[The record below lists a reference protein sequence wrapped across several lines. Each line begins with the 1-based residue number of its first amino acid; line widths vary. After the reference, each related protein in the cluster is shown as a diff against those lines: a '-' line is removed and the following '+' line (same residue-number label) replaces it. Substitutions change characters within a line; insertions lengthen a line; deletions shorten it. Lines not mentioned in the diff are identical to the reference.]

1 MNIATSS
8 SISLHINHN
17 KNTIKFIVYRIIYYK
32 NNVDYRKCYS
42 VSYYKNQ
49 NSELS
54 IKLNRLLLSIE
65 DYRQF
70 CGYKSSYNATEFIKQ
85 CEHNNTIILDN
96 EFITNH
102 IKELIDYS
110 KSNNIEFQIDKN
122 VIKEN
127 TIVYKSCR
135 EFH

>member
-1 MNIATSS
+1 MAI
-8 SISLHINHN
+8 
-17 KNTIKFIVYRIIYYK
+17 
-32 NNVDYRKCYS
+32 D
-42 VSYYKNQ
+42 
-49 NSELS
+49 
-54 IKLNRLLLSIE
+54 
-65 DYRQF
+65 
-70 CGYKSSYNATEFIKQ
+70 
-85 CEHNNTIILDN
+85 DN